1 MNTKLQSEECTDQSL
16 WMGMML
22 LRLWL
27 AVRALQTGIE
37 KFAGFKTE
45 RRPLLDE
52 FGNPDVSGAMYEAK
66 MKFYSWANYHGIPE
80 TYARAFGDEPF
91 MPAWMMKLYGASL
104 GPLLLL
110 TGFAL
115 LIGAGT
121 RISLFVMGLV
131 YISLTWGLI
140 LLGQDGGIAWLG
152 IHILL
157 IVAALG
163 LARYNRWTVTKKW

>member
-1 MNTKLQSEECTDQSL
+1 MNNNTHTEERTDPAP
-16 WMGMML
+16 WMAMLL

-27 AVRALQTGIE
+27 AVRAIQTGIE

-52 FGNPDVSGAMYEAK
+52 FGNPDISGAMYEAK
-66 MKFYSWANYHGIPE
+66 IKFYDLANYHGIPE

-91 MPAWMMKLYGASL
+91 MPAWMMKLYGAAL

-121 RISLFVMGLV
+121 RISLFVMGFI
-131 YISLTWGLI
+131 YISLTWGMI
-140 LLGQDGGIAWLG
+140 LLGEDGGIAWLG
-152 IHILL
+152 IHMLL
-157 IVAALG
+157 IAAALWM
-163 LARYNRWTVTKKW
+163 ARYNRWTVTKKW